1 MVPHPGRRRLQILLA
16 VVITLGLLFLIP
28 SKVTLPSLTITNASS
43 GALRRVQFEVLRG
56 QVPEELQEKDAS
68 LADGITVLTD
78 IPREATKTS
87 SYRPAGEFAA
97 GLIIESSSGA
107 REQYVIGYTQSAD
120 LEVVISDGH
129 VTYQETG
136 FLSIQSGGEAGR
148 IGPATLAQLPQD
160 RLWNDRD
167 VSDEKNLPSDGEVD
181 TAANATEYTLQ
192 NYIQT
197 IELLIRGYTKTAL
210 ELAPCTEA
218 TGWYAG
224 SDLRKLDC
232 STGGE
237 TWRETRTLY
246 FVEGRLLGSA
256 LDREQID
263 GTYGSQYR
271 RVRSRTQEAS
281 TYFHGEADVSDA
293 TTIELLSALRTSLAD
308 PSRAHATAAAP
319 L

>member
-43 GALRRVQFEVLRG
+43 VHSGACSLRSCG

-68 LADGITVLTD
+68 LADGITMLTD

-181 TAANATEYTLQ
+181 TAANAT
-192 NYIQT
+192 
-197 IELLIRGYTKTAL
+197 
-210 ELAPCTEA
+210 
-218 TGWYAG
+218 
-224 SDLRKLDC
+224 
-232 STGGE
+232 STP
-237 TWRETRTLY
+237 
-246 FVEGRLLGSA
+246 
-256 LDREQID
+256 
-263 GTYGSQYR
+263 YR
-271 RVRSRTQEAS
+271 ITFKR
-281 TYFHGEADVSDA
+281 
-293 TTIELLSALRTSLAD
+293 
-308 PSRAHATAAAP
+308 
-319 L
+319 